1 MKVHAILNRGGGTL
15 RTMDLDV
22 LSALITDEFKLHGHE
37 IEIEMLEGEELIDRI
52 NAHARRNDL
61 DVLMVGGGDG
71 TVSAAAAAVAGTPVA
86 LGTLPAGTM
95 NLFVRSLEIPMELEQ
110 AIRALANGRIVEVD
124 IAAVNGEHF
133 IHQFAVGLHA
143 RMVRTRDKL
152 DYGSKVGKMWAS
164 VKSVVSAV
172 QSLPLVDLEIVI
184 DGKRESIRT
193 PAVAISNNIY
203 GDGHLPYAD
212 DPQGGKLGVY
222 LMRSTNR
229 AAMLKMTM
237 DMMRGAWKANKDLT
251 VTEADSIRIVY
262 GGRKT
267 VNRAV
272 MDGELKNLARVSD
285 VTMHR
290 RGLKVLVPEDCS
302 LQ

>member
-22 LSALITDEFKLHGHE
+22 LSALIVDEFKLHGHE
-37 IEIEMLEGEELIDRI
+37 IDIDILTGDELIDRI
-52 NAHARRNDL
+52 RANARRNDL

-71 TVSAAAAAVAGTPVA
+71 TVSAAAAAVAGTPVS
-86 LGTLPAGTM
+86 LGVLPAGTM
-95 NLFVRSLEIPMELEQ
+95 NLFARSLDIPMELEQ
-110 AIRALANGRIVEVD
+110 AVRALANGRIVEVD

-164 VKSVVSAV
+164 VKAIVSAT

-203 GDGHLPYAD
+203 GEGHLPFAD
-212 DPQGGKLGVY
+212 DPQAGKLGVY
-222 LMRSTNR
+222 LMRSTDR
-229 AAMLKMTM
+229 VAMLKMTM

-267 VNRAV
+267 VKRAV
-272 MDGELKNLARVSD
+272 MDGELKDLARVSD

-290 RGLKVLVPEDCS
+290 RGLKVLVPEDS
-302 LQ
+302 KLP